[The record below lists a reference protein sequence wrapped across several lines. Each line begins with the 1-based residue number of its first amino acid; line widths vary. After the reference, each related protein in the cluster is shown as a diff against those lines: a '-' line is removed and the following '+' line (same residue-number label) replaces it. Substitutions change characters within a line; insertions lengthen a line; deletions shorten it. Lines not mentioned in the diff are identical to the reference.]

1 MQSVL
6 RAGYCRATGMTGIN
20 PTKMQTDQQG
30 TTDVADVAITNYRR
44 SVRRSLCYLANS
56 LDALECLECMA
67 KIESP

>member
-1 MQSVL
+1 
-6 RAGYCRATGMTGIN
+6 MTGIN